1 MVTIITLMLI
11 LTISMGFVVATVITL
26 PLLLDTA
33 VAVGIILVLIKIIK
47 KSMTGK
53 DKKKENNKEA

>member
-11 LTISMGFVVATVITL
+11 LTISTGFVVATIITL

>member
-11 LTISMGFVVATVITL
+11 LTISAGFVVATMITL